1 MKTIKL
7 LSLFSGI
14 GAFEKALA
22 NIEQNYEIIN
32 YCEIDKYASYA
43 YSVLHNTDESLNLGD
58 VSKINPDTLKD
69 FDLLTHGSPC
79 QSFSLAG
86 KGEGGDEGSGTK
98 SSLMWYTVDI
108 IERKLPK
115 YVIWENVKAV
125 TCKRHKHNFSKY
137 IDTLNKLGYNSYW
150 NILNSKDYGSPQSRE
165 RMFCISIRKDI
176 DACLFKFP
184 KPMDSIVPINTIL
197 DEYVDKKYYCIN
209 KYTREFIKR
218 VDRKVVDNK
227 APNKYG
233 LLRVGQIKNPT
244 ALNMNKRVFSSE
256 GACPTI
262 LTGSHSV
269 PKIMEYKLR
278 RLTPCESWKATG
290 FTEGDYNLVKTKLI
304 NKFYKGVDRTDT
316 QMYKM
321 AGNSIVVSVLEAILK
336 ELFKA

>member
-1 MKTIKL
+1 MKKIKL

-14 GAFEKALA
+14 GAFEKALR
-22 NIEQNYEIIN
+22 NTSIDFDVLN
-32 YCEIDKYASYA
+32 YCEIDKHASYA
-43 YSVLHNTDESLNLGD
+43 YSVLHNVDESLNLCN
-58 VSKINPDTLKD
+58 VSKVNPDTLKD

-86 KGEGGDEGSGTK
+86 RGEGGDEGSGTK

-108 IERKLPK
+108 IKSKMPK
-115 YVIWENVKAV
+115 YVIWENVRAV

-176 DACLFKFP
+176 DTGLFKFP
-184 KPMDSIVPINTIL
+184 KPMDNVVTINSIL
-197 DEYVDKKYYCIN
+197 DENINRKYYCIN
-209 KYTREFIKR
+209 NHTRKFINK
-218 VDRKVVDNK
+218 VDRKVMDNK
-227 APNKYG
+227 NPNKYG
-233 LLRVGQIKNPT
+233 LLKIGDIKNPN
-244 ALNMNKRVFSSE
+244 ALDMNNRVFSTA

-262 LTGSHSV
+262 LTGSDSI
-269 PKIMEYKLR
+269 PKFMEYKLR
-278 RLTPCESWKATG
+278 RLTPCECWKATG
-290 FTEGDYNLVKTKLI
+290 FTKEDYNLVRTKLI

-321 AGNSIVVSVLEAILK
+321 AGNSIVVPVLEAILK
-336 ELFKA
+336 ELFKV